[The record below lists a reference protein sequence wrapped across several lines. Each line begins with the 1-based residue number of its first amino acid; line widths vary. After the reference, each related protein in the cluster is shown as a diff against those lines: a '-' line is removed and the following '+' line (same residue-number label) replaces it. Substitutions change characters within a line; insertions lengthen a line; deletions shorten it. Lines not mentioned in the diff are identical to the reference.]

1 MLAPSTASVCQ
12 PRLRSIVRAETA
24 RTAKVETTRPA
35 RDNEQ
40 NGVTCRS
47 SARGDWSNQTQRRL
61 SSKDGT
67 VPTAV
72 ATTLARAALTPTRP
86 TSTPRTVRL
95 VTVATPETA
104 E

>member
-1 MLAPSTASVCQ
+1 MLAASTASVCQ

-24 RTAKVETTRPA
+24 RTARVETTRPA
-35 RDNEQ
+35 KDSAQ

-47 SARGDWSNQTQRRL
+47 SARWDRSNQTQRRL
-61 SSKDGT
+61 SSKDGA

-72 ATTLARAALTPTRP
+72 ATTLARTAWTPKRPTR
-86 TSTPRTVRL
+86 TPRTVRL
-95 VTVATPETA
+95 VTVATPDTA